1 MNGVRASGIPIV
13 DLRDYLAG
21 VATGK
26 TAVAAD
32 ICAALEGIGF
42 FGIANHGVP
51 ERAVKAAFAESQR
64 FFDLP
69 LADKLAVRVN
79 MGHRG
84 YLPMADQHRTEAAKP
99 NLSESYLIG
108 PDLAEDDPGVVEGLP
123 LHGVNPW
130 PDVPDGFQDALGG
143 FHAAMSALGVRLLP
157 LFETA
162 LDLPDGFFAARY
174 RNPMGFVRSLHYP
187 PAPAEADPDRFGAAP
202 HSDFG
207 FITILAQDDVG
218 GLQVQTR
225 DGDWIDAPNRP
236 GVFLVNIGDML
247 MRWTKRPVS
256 LDRAPGSQRAGA
268 GPLFVALLL
277 RSGFRDR
284 GFLPGKLRR
293 PRQPAA
299 LRSGR
304 LGRLSDRQ
312 LQRQPCLPQ
321 ESRLTGRPG
330 SCASAGPCASCGI
343 AMRSRVGCRMP
354 CPACPVSRRIHI

>member
-1 MNGVRASGIPIV
+1 MNGVRASAIPIV

-21 VATGK
+21 SAAGR
-26 TAVAAD
+26 AAAAAD

-51 ERAVKAAFAESQR
+51 GRAVEAAFAASQC

-69 LADKLAVRVN
+69 LADKMAVRVN

-84 YLPMADQHRTEAAKP
+84 YLPMADQHRADAAKP

-108 PDLAEDDPGVVEGLP
+108 PDLAEDDPAVVEGRP

-130 PDVPDGFQDALGG
+130 PDAPDGFRDALGG
-143 FHAAMSALGVRLLP
+143 FHAAMSALGLRLLP

-162 LDLPDGFFAARY
+162 LDLPDGYFAACY

-225 DGDWIDAPNRP
+225 AGDWIDAPNRP

-247 MRWTKRPVS
+247 MRWTN
-256 LDRAPGSQRAGA
+256 DRFRSTVHRVLNAPG
-268 GPLFVALLL
+268 
-277 RSGFRDR
+277 RDR
-284 GFLPGKLRR
+284 YSLPFFFDPDFETEVSCLESCTGPGNPPRYDPVVWGDFL
-293 PRQPAA
+293 
-299 LRSGR
+299 
-304 LGRLSDRQ
+304 
-312 LQRQPCLPQ
+312 
-321 ESRLTGRPG
+321 T
-330 SCASAGPCASCGI
+330 ASFNANHAYRKKAG
-343 AMRSRVGCRMP
+343 
-354 CPACPVSRRIHI
+354 

>member
-1 MNGVRASGIPIV
+1 
-13 DLRDYLAG
+13 
-21 VATGK
+21 
-26 TAVAAD
+26 
-32 ICAALEGIGF
+32 
-42 FGIANHGVP
+42 
-51 ERAVKAAFAESQR
+51 
-64 FFDLP
+64 
-69 LADKLAVRVN
+69 

-84 YLPMADQHRTEAAKP
+84 YLPMADQHRAEAAKP

-108 PDLAEDDPGVVEGLP
+108 PDLAEDDPAVVEGLP

-130 PDVPDGFQDALGG
+130 PDVPDGFQVALGG

-247 MRWTKRPVS
+247 MRWTN
-256 LDRAPGSQRAGA
+256 DRFRSTVHRVLNAPGRDRYSLPFFFDPDFETEVSCLASCA
-268 GPLFVALLL
+268 GP
-277 RSGFRDR
+277 GN
-284 GFLPGKLRR
+284 P
-293 PRQPAA
+293 PRYDPVVW
-299 LRSGR
+299 G
-304 LGRLSDRQ
+304 DY
-312 LQRQPCLPQ
+312 
-321 ESRLTGRPG
+321 LT
-330 SCASAGPCASCGI
+330 ASFNANHAYRKKAG
-343 AMRSRVGCRMP
+343 
-354 CPACPVSRRIHI
+354 

>member
-1 MNGVRASGIPIV
+1 MNGVRAPGIPIV

-21 VATGK
+21 SVAGR
-26 TAVAAD
+26 AAAAAD

-42 FGIANHGVP
+42 FGIASHGVP
-51 ERAVKAAFAESQR
+51 ERVVKAAFAESQG

-84 YLPMADQHRTEAAKP
+84 YLPMADQHRSDAAKP
-99 NLSESYLIG
+99 NLSESFLIG
-108 PDLAEDDPGVVEGLP
+108 PDLAADDPAVVEGRP

-130 PDVPDGFQDALGG
+130 PDAPGGFRDALGG
-143 FHAAMSALGVRLLP
+143 FHAAMSSLGLRLLP

-187 PAPAEADPDRFGAAP
+187 PAPADSDPDQYGAAP

-225 DGDWIDAPNRP
+225 AGDWIDAPNLP

-247 MRWTKRPVS
+247 MRWTN
-256 LDRAPGSQRAGA
+256 DRFRSTVHRVLNAPG
-268 GPLFVALLL
+268 
-277 RSGFRDR
+277 RDR
-284 GFLPGKLRR
+284 YSLPFFFDPDFETEVSCLESCTGPGNPPRYNPVVWGDFL
-293 PRQPAA
+293 
-299 LRSGR
+299 
-304 LGRLSDRQ
+304 
-312 LQRQPCLPQ
+312 
-321 ESRLTGRPG
+321 T
-330 SCASAGPCASCGI
+330 ASFNANHAYRKKAG
-343 AMRSRVGCRMP
+343 
-354 CPACPVSRRIHI
+354 

>member
-1 MNGVRASGIPIV
+1 
-13 DLRDYLAG
+13 
-21 VATGK
+21 
-26 TAVAAD
+26 
-32 ICAALEGIGF
+32 
-42 FGIANHGVP
+42 
-51 ERAVKAAFAESQR
+51 
-64 FFDLP
+64 
-69 LADKLAVRVN
+69 

-84 YLPMADQHRTEAAKP
+84 YLPMADQHRAEAAKP

-108 PDLAEDDPGVVEGLP
+108 PDLAEDDPAVVEGLP

-143 FHAAMSALGVRLLP
+143 YHAAMSALGLRLLP

-174 RNPMGFVRSLHYP
+174 CSPMGFVRSLHYP

-247 MRWTKRPVS
+247 MRWTN
-256 LDRAPGSQRAGA
+256 DRFRSTVHRVLNAPGRDRYSLPFFFDPDFETEVSCLASCA
-268 GPLFVALLL
+268 GPGNPPRYDPVVWGDYLTARFDANHTY
-277 RSGFRDR
+277 
-284 GFLPGKLRR
+284 RR
-293 PRQPAA
+293 K
-299 LRSGR
+299 
-304 LGRLSDRQ
+304 
-312 LQRQPCLPQ
+312 
-321 ESRLTGRPG
+321 
-330 SCASAGPCASCGI
+330 AG
-343 AMRSRVGCRMP
+343 
-354 CPACPVSRRIHI
+354 